1 MSALTLAS
9 LAHQQIWVGWKQEMR
24 AGRLTKVPYDPRTG
38 RRAAS
43 DDVETWATRDEA
55 QWWAA
60 TEHADGIGVMFCP
73 VGGDAFL
80 CGNRSRQV
88 PRSKLRERCAL
99 GACRHRPLRDLHRNF
114 AKRNRR

>member
-24 AGRLTKVPYDPRTG
+24 DGRLTKVPYDPRTG

-80 CGNRSRQV
+80 CGIDLDSV
-88 PRSKLRERCAL
+88 PRSRRRERCAL
-99 GACRHRPLRDLHRNF
+99 GA
-114 AKRNRR
+114 